1 MDVAARIEK
10 GDLRRVCRKRP
21 DRGDQV
27 RGRRRHRKLGD
38 AERGRSLPRRYG
50 NQVLLLHGLRRAA
63 KPADTRHP
71 FGYGKEIYFWTFVVA
86 ILIFAAG
93 AVVSIVEGI
102 DTLGDPHPVADP
114 HLNYAVLGIAAVFEF
129 AAWWV
134 AFSEFR
140 KAKGPRGFLD
150 EVRASKDPAVFTVL
164 FEDTAALL
172 GLLVAFVAIAAAE
185 ALAMPVLDAV
195 GSIAIGAIL
204 ASTAFFL
211 AYESKELLIG
221 EAARRSTVVGIRAIA
236 DNQPGILAI
245 NEVLTMHFGP
255 DDVLANIS
263 LDFSDSLT
271 SSDVEAA
278 ISELEDAIK
287 KAFPEITRVFI
298 EAQSISGHARSVR
311 RQEGDGGDQ
320 PIVPGP
326 QER

>member
-1 MDVAARIEK
+1 MSRHASKKVIFAALAGNALIAVTKFAAAAATGSSAMLSE
-10 GDLRRVCRKRP
+10 GI
-21 DRGDQV
+21 
-27 RGRRRHRKLGD
+27 H
-38 AERGRSLPRRYG
+38 SLVDTG
-50 NQVLLLHGLRRAA
+50 NQILLLHGLRRAA
-63 KPADTRHP
+63 RPADTRHP

-93 AVVSIVEGI
+93 AVFSIIEGI
-102 DTLGDPHPVADP
+102 DKLGDPRPISNP

-129 AAWWV
+129 AAWWI
-134 AFSEFR
+134 AFTEFR
-140 KAKGPRGFLD
+140 KAKGSGGFLD
-150 EVRASKDPAVFTVL
+150 EVRASKDPTVFTVL

-172 GLLVAFVAIAAAE
+172 GLIVAFVAIAAAE
-185 ALAMPVLDAV
+185 AFAMPALDGV

-204 ASTAFFL
+204 AATAFFL

-221 EAARRSTVVGIRAIA
+221 EAARRSTVAGIRSIA
-236 DNQPGILAI
+236 DDQAGILAI

-255 DDVLANIS
+255 EDVLANIS

-298 EAQSISGHARSVR
+298 EAQSISGHARSLR
-311 RQEGDGGDQ
+311 RQEANAGDP
-320 PIVPGP
+320 PIAAGP
-326 QER
+326 HDG